1 MDRVGPRRGCLKG
14 LSGAVAI
21 LLACLGVALI
31 PGCGREDDAD
41 IDAVDNFRTT
51 PALFP
56 PAISLTRATADE
68 AAPGYL
74 FIAPKQGAGRNGPM
88 IVDDQGDLVWFR
100 QLAPHAIAMDFRVQ
114 RYRGE
119 PVLTWW
125 EGRGIDAGYGKGE
138 FVIADER
145 YREIARFGVG
155 GRYAARQGDLH
166 EFLVTAR
173 GTALVMI
180 YDEARADLSPLGGSE
195 DARVLDGVVQEIDI
209 RTGRVV
215 FEWRG
220 RDHLDPDESYF
231 QLPDDPRQPYDY
243 LHLNSIDVDRDGNL
257 LLSAR
262 HTSAVYKID
271 RRTGEV
277 IWRLGGRESDF
288 EIAEEAVFAS
298 QHDAR
303 RGPGGRITLFDNGGP
318 VGPVRQESRAIALE
332 LDRHDMTAALA
343 REYAH
348 PDGPSSES
356 QGNAQFLPKG
366 RVLIGWGSAPIVSE
380 LSRDGE
386 LLFDARFSD
395 ADNETYRAY
404 RLPWSGHPVT
414 RPAVSTEAG
423 LDGSLTVYV
432 SWNGAT
438 EVDRWQVLTGSGPDA
453 LEPVATQAR
462 EGFETPIT
470 VSTDEPRVAVTAL
483 DASGRRLA
491 TSRPVTTGR

>member
-1 MDRVGPRRGCLKG
+1 MDRPGSRPWYLKG
-14 LSGAVAI
+14 PFGVIVI
-21 LLACLGVALI
+21 LVVGLTVVLI
-31 PGCGREDDAD
+31 PGCGGDDDAD

-56 PAISLTRATADE
+56 PAVSLTRATADE

-74 FIAPKQGAGRNGPM
+74 FMAPKQGAGRNGPM
-88 IVDDQGDLVWFR
+88 IVDDEGDLVWFR
-100 QLAPHAIAMDFRVQ
+100 QLAPHQIAMDFRVQ

-119 PVLTWW
+119 PVLAWW
-125 EGRGIDAGYGKGE
+125 EGRGIDEGYGKGE
-138 FVIADER
+138 FVIADDR

-155 GRYAARQGDLH
+155 GRYAPRQGDLH
-166 EFLVTAR
+166 EFLITPR
-173 GTALVMI
+173 DTALVMI
-180 YDEARADLSPLGGSE
+180 YDEARANLSRVGGSE
-195 DARVLDGVVQEIDI
+195 DGRVLDGVVQEIDI

-220 RDHLDPDESYF
+220 RDDLHPDESYF
-231 QLPDDPRQPYDY
+231 PLPDDPRKPYDY

-262 HTSAVYKID
+262 HTSAVYKVD
-271 RRTGEV
+271 RRTEEV

-288 EIAEEAVFAS
+288 EMAKEAVFAS

-303 RGPGGRITLFDNGGP
+303 RGPGGTITLFDNGGP
-318 VGPVRQESRAIALE
+318 VGPAREESRAIALE
-332 LDRHDMTAALA
+332 LDGHEMTAELA

-348 PDGPSSES
+348 PDAPSSES
-356 QGNAQFLPKG
+356 QGNAQFLPGG
-366 RVLIGWGSAPIVSE
+366 RVLVGWGSEPMVSE

-395 ADNETYRAY
+395 VDNETYRAY
-404 RLPWSGHPVT
+404 RLPWTGRPVT
-414 RPAVSTEAG
+414 RPAVSTAAG
-423 LDGSLTVYV
+423 PDGSLTVYV

-453 LEPVATQAR
+453 LEPVVTQPR

-470 VSTDEPRVAVTAL
+470 VSTDEPQIAVRAL
-483 DASGRRLA
+483 DASGRPLA
-491 TSRPVTTGR
+491 TSRPVSTGR